1 MVKGFFAILTAY
13 DAVERMIAWESK
25 IDDAP
30 VNLGFESIP
39 NSDHYVAV
47 KPWDIYPCGKYRG
60 DYELTVRV
68 EERSKSGAGQR
79 LLFNRPQRREEM
91 ITMNVEIMTLAGTQR
106 ALDTTAVANLRSR
119 VRGPL
124 LTAADAGYDAAR
136 RIWNAMIDKR
146 PALIVR
152 CAGAADVREAVRFA
166 AAHEVLTSVRG
177 GGHNVA
183 GTAVCDGGLMID
195 LSSLKGIQVDPVAR
209 TAWAQPGLLW
219 QEFDHET
226 QAFGLAT
233 TGGAVGETGIAGL
246 TLGGGV
252 GWLVRQYGL
261 TCDNLLAADVV
272 TADGQLR
279 RAAPEENAELFWA
292 LRGGGGNFGVVTAFH
307 YRLHPVSTVLA
318 GLVVHPRGAAR
329 DVIRFHRDFI
339 VAAPEELTSYVGLIT
354 APDGQPVVAL
364 ASCYCGD
371 LEEGERVLR
380 PLREFGSPLID
391 DIQPIPYPAM
401 QGVFGPAFPWGNR
414 NYWKSSFLR
423 ELPDAAVDAVLEH
436 TNRARSPLSAVALEY
451 YGGAASRVAADATA
465 FPHRAAT
472 FNCLILGQ
480 WRDSAEDPVHIR
492 WVRDGWEAIRPW
504 ASGAAYVNALGDD
517 ESAQAVRAAYG
528 ANYPRLAA
536 LKAKFDPNNLFR
548 LNQNIKPA

>member
-1 MVKGFFAILTAY
+1 
-13 DAVERMIAWESK
+13 
-25 IDDAP
+25 
-30 VNLGFESIP
+30 
-39 NSDHYVAV
+39 
-47 KPWDIYPCGKYRG
+47 
-60 DYELTVRV
+60 
-68 EERSKSGAGQR
+68 
-79 LLFNRPQRREEM
+79 
-91 ITMNVEIMTLAGTQR
+91 MNVEIMTLAGTQR
-106 ALDTTAVANLRSR
+106 ALDATTVAGLRSR
-119 VRGPL
+119 VRGPV

-152 CAGAADVREAVRFA
+152 CAGAADVLEAVRFA
-166 AAHEVLTSVRG
+166 AAHEVLVSVRG

-195 LSSLKGIQVDPVAR
+195 LSLMKGIQVDPAAR
-209 TAWAQPGLLW
+209 AAWAQPGLLW
-219 QEFDHET
+219 QEFDHEM

-233 TGGAVGETGIAGL
+233 TGGVVGETGIAGL

-261 TCDNLLAADVV
+261 TCDNLLAADMV

-279 RAAPEENAELFWA
+279 RATPEENGDLFWA

-318 GLVVHPRGAAR
+318 GLVIHPRDAAR
-329 DVIRFHRDFI
+329 NVIRFHRDFI
-339 VAAPEELTSYVGLIT
+339 TSAPEELTSYIGLIT

-371 LEEGERVLR
+371 LGEGERVLR
-380 PLREFGSPLID
+380 PLREFGSPLVD
-391 DIQPIPYPAM
+391 DIKPIPYTAM

-423 ELPDAAVDAVLEH
+423 ALPDAAVDVVVEQA
-436 TNRARSPLSAVALEY
+436 NRSQSPLSVVALEY
-451 YGGAASRVAADATA
+451 YGGAASRVTADATA

-480 WRDSAEDPVHIR
+480 WRDPAEDPVHVG
-492 WVRDGWEAIRPW
+492 WARDGWEAVRPW
-504 ASGAAYVNALGDD
+504 SSGAAYLNALGDD
-517 ESAQAVRAAYG
+517 ESAQAVRDAYG
-528 ANYPRLAA
+528 ANYSRLAA

-548 LNQNIKPA
+548 LNQNIAPQEGPVGAKLKFHV

>member
-1 MVKGFFAILTAY
+1 MNI
-13 DAVERMIAWESK
+13 E
-25 IDDAP
+25 
-30 VNLGFESIP
+30 
-39 NSDHYVAV
+39 
-47 KPWDIYPCGKYRG
+47 
-60 DYELTVRV
+60 
-68 EERSKSGAGQR
+68 
-79 LLFNRPQRREEM
+79 
-91 ITMNVEIMTLAGTQR
+91 ITTLSGTQR
-106 ALDTTAVANLRSR
+106 ALDATTVAGLRSR
-119 VRGPL
+119 MRGPV

-152 CAGAADVREAVRFA
+152 CAGVADVLAAVRFA
-166 AAHEVLTSVRG
+166 AAQEALVSVRG

-195 LSSLKGIQVDPVAR
+195 LSPMKGIQVDPAAR

-233 TGGAVGETGIAGL
+233 TGGVVGETGIAGL

-252 GWLVRQYGL
+252 GWLARKYGL
-261 TCDNLLAADVV
+261 TCDNLLAADIV

-279 RAAPEENAELFWA
+279 RANSEENDELFWA

-307 YRLHPVSTVLA
+307 YRLHPVSTVFA
-318 GLVVHPRGAAR
+318 GLVIHPRNAAR

-339 VAAPEELTSYVGLIT
+339 AAAPEELASSVGLLT

-371 LEEGERVLR
+371 LDEGERVLR
-380 PLREFGSPLID
+380 PLREFGSPLVD
-391 DIQPIPYPAM
+391 DVKPMPYAGI
-401 QGVFGPAFPWGNR
+401 QGVFGPAFPWGHR

-423 ELPDAAVDAVLEH
+423 ELPDAAVDAVIDRA
-436 TNRARSPLSAVALEY
+436 NRVQSPLSAVVLEY
-451 YGGAASRVAADATA
+451 YGGAASRITADTTA

-480 WRDSAEDPVHIR
+480 WRDPAEDPVHVG
-492 WVRDGWEAIRPW
+492 WARDCWEAVRPW
-504 ASGAAYVNALGDD
+504 SSGAAYMNALGND
-517 ESAQAVRAAYG
+517 EGVQTVCDAYG
-528 ANYPRLAA
+528 VNYPRLAA

-548 LNQNIKPA
+548 LNQNIKPV